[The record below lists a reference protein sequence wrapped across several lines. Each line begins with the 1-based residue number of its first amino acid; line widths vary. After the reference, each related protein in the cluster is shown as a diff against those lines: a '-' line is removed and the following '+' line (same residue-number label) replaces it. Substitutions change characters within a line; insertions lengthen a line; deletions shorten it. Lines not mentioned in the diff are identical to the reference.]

1 MDQINIFDYLNNDRV
16 INHDSCLEVEDSESL
31 ARSKISCCSRY
42 RQCSDSGKC
51 LVIGT
56 DIARSCRYRVKLE
69 SGDVFFGKRTK
80 YFSKKDFDYCCGQV
94 QLMDDEEREVFYS
107 CLYHFCDRCYST
119 CYTYKTKEI
128 MSLAKRELIRVYPFP
143 IEMVRLLSKRRALV
157 DCLKKN
163 GAFEEYNAYEKKVK
177 AELDTR
183 GEAFDGQPL
192 CAEYILNNHPDYAAE
207 YLSDLCSVDISL
219 DARLKYMD
227 EFYIDC
233 VASNRQPCD
242 LPNPLLTDPRFR
254 KKDRKNDG
262 KN

>member
-1 MDQINIFDYLNNDRV
+1 MIIVLPEWLSIIF
-16 INHDSCLEVEDSESL
+16 
-31 ARSKISCCSRY
+31 
-42 RQCSDSGKC
+42 
-51 LVIGT
+51 
-56 DIARSCRYRVKLE
+56 IAFE
-69 SGDVFFGKRTK
+69 
-80 YFSKKDFDYCCGQV
+80 
-94 QLMDDEEREVFYS
+94 
-107 CLYHFCDRCYST
+107 
-119 CYTYKTKEI
+119 
-128 MSLAKRELIRVYPFP
+128 
-143 IEMVRLLSKRRALV
+143 
-157 DCLKKN
+157 LKKN

-177 AELDTR
+177 AELDAR

>member
-1 MDQINIFDYLNNDRV
+1 MDYIV
-16 INHDSCLEVEDSESL
+16 
-31 ARSKISCCSRY
+31 KT
-42 RQCSDSGKC
+42 SDLLK
-51 LVIGT
+51 V
-56 DIARSCRYRVKLE
+56 A
-69 SGDVFFGKRTK
+69 
-80 YFSKKDFDYCCGQV
+80 
-94 QLMDDEEREVFYS
+94 
-107 CLYHFCDRCYST
+107 
-119 CYTYKTKEI
+119 KE
-128 MSLAKRELIRVYPFP
+128 
-143 IEMVRLLSKRRALV
+143 
-157 DCLKKN
+157 
-163 GAFEEYNAYEKKVK
+163 YEKKVK
-177 AELDTR
+177 AELDAR

>member
-163 GAFEEYNAYEKKVK
+163 GAFEEYNAYEKK
-177 AELDTR
+177 
-183 GEAFDGQPL
+183 G
-192 CAEYILNNHPDYAAE
+192 
-207 YLSDLCSVDISL
+207 
-219 DARLKYMD
+219 
-227 EFYIDC
+227 
-233 VASNRQPCD
+233 
-242 LPNPLLTDPRFR
+242 
-254 KKDRKNDG
+254 
-262 KN
+262 